1 VRAFTTAVATA
12 VAAAGAMKRS
22 PLVVAFVAAAGISAM
37 APSGAMTLGNV
48 ASQSELGQSLRLVI
62 PVALGADEVIS
73 ASCLKLLNDGAPGDT
88 PQLVTGKVSFER
100 GAPMPRIVVTTSR
113 PINEPALRVSLQ
125 SGCGN
130 TTRRDYVLLFDPA
143 TVPSTPS
150 LPMLALAAGTPTV
163 QDAPLPTTLGGDARN
178 DNYGVAHAQAAKT
191 VAQAP
196 LTARHDERAARAPS
210 PPAVATLALR
220 RSSVSTNVASPVA
233 LTEVALREIPASTTA
248 PHAEAASTS
257 LRLVTM
263 TRSASG
269 NGFISTASAQ
279 PLQPV
284 AQPSP
289 TVERLWPYA
298 AVVLCLAGLGMCAFA
313 VRKQR
318 ASHSPSW
325 MATANAAA
333 KTPPDTYASLNTF
346 AHFGEMAEPVPATPR
361 DSGDKRQTKP
371 AMAASDGELDTLLG
385 DDCID
390 EQKIRQEWAAAASE
404 HAIDIGTDSILQAIA
419 TAEREMR
426 IGAPAPAQAAMD
438 SALDDELLRKPK
450 PKKR

>member
-1 VRAFTTAVATA
+1 MRAFTTAVATD
-12 VAAAGAMKRS
+12 AMKRS
-22 PLVVAFVAAAGISAM
+22 PFLLALVAAAGISAT
-37 APSGAMTLGNV
+37 APSSAMTLGNI

-62 PVALGADEVIS
+62 PVALGVDEAIS

-100 GAPMPRIVVTTSR
+100 GATTSRIVVTTSR

-143 TVPSTPS
+143 TVPVTPS
-150 LPMLALAAGTPTV
+150 LPMPALAAGTGALMSP
-163 QDAPLPTTLGGDARN
+163 DAQSPAIIGAAARS
-178 DNYGVAHAQAAKT
+178 DHHELAHGYVAKT

-196 LTARHDERAARAPS
+196 AAARRDEPAARAPS
-210 PPAVATLALR
+210 ETSVAGPRVQRLSASAR
-220 RSSVSTNVASPVA
+220 VASPATLTDVA
-233 LTEVALREIPASTTA
+233 LHEISASAPA
-248 PHAEAASTS
+248 PQAEAAASTS

-263 TRSASG
+263 TRNASG

-279 PLQPV
+279 PLQPGAV

-298 AVVLCLAGLGMCAFA
+298 AIVLCLAGLGMCALA

-333 KTPPDTYASLNTF
+333 KTPADTHASLNTF
-346 AHFGEMAEPVPATPR
+346 AHFSEMADPVPATPR
-361 DSGDKRQTKP
+361 DSGDKRQTKTAP
-371 AMAASDGELDTLLG
+371 TAPDGELDTLLG

-426 IGAPAPAQAAMD
+426 IGAPAPAQVAMD
-438 SALDDELLRKPK
+438 NALDDELLRKPK
-450 PKKR
+450 KR